1 MGLALF
7 LFSRSLG
14 LLWDDSPAGPH
25 CKEPNMATI
34 IRGTTPTLKYTFKSV
49 QVSDISVAF
58 LTIKQADEII
68 VRKALDAAV
77 VGDGSI
83 SWTLTQTETL
93 AVAPGQ
99 AEAMINWRTSD
110 GTRGASFKTIVAINR
125 NHIEEVI

>member
-1 MGLALF
+1 
-7 LFSRSLG
+7 
-14 LLWDDSPAGPH
+14 
-25 CKEPNMATI
+25 MATI
-34 IRGTTPTLKYTFKSV
+34 IRGTTPTLKYTFTSV
-49 QVSDISVAF
+49 QVSEISVAY

-93 AVAPGQ
+93 AVVPGQ